1 MNRRSVLGVLASTS
15 LTGIAG
21 CLGDSGNDG
30 AKPATTPI
38 MNREVPIGGDIGGVI
53 PQFQGSPEHTGN
65 LDATGPTDGVTTY
78 WRRTPHRYDHSQPVV
93 VDDRVYV
100 SFGGKLVQLDRAT
113 GQRQWITDVG
123 HDGSSTPAVYDGTV
137 YVTVWNGGENED
149 RGLAA
154 VDADSGDITWRALTD
169 ADINSSPAVTE
180 DGVLVG
186 GGLGTTSVAA
196 FDHDG
201 TERWRHTLGEYAS
214 TPAVTGETV
223 VYGAGT
229 PQVVSYDAVSG
240 ERLWQFDT
248 DGETTAA
255 PTIADNRVVVGTQ
268 AGTLYSLDLQ
278 DGSKEWS
285 IDLPG
290 SVRRS
295 VAIAENRIIIPTVEG
310 LIAVDTAGNRDWT
323 VDTST
328 RATEPVIAGDGVYF
342 GDRRILRA
350 LSLTDGTEWWSFET
364 RNRSFSDFGLG
375 GIQRAPAIT
384 NGIVIVATQA
394 GDVYA
399 LGEK

>member
-186 GGLGTTSVAA
+186 G
-196 FDHDG
+196 
-201 TERWRHTLGEYAS
+201 AS
-214 TPAVTGETV
+214 GPH
-223 VYGAGT
+223 
-229 PQVVSYDAVSG
+229 
-240 ERLWQFDT
+240 LW
-248 DGETTAA
+248 
-255 PTIADNRVVVGTQ
+255 
-268 AGTLYSLDLQ
+268 
-278 DGSKEWS
+278 
-285 IDLPG
+285 
-290 SVRRS
+290 RRS
-295 VAIAENRIIIPTVEG
+295 ITTV
-310 LIAVDTAGNRDWT
+310 L
-323 VDTST
+323 S
-328 RATEPVIAGDGVYF
+328 DGVTPLVSTL
-342 GDRRILRA
+342 RR
-350 LSLTDGTEWWSFET
+350 
-364 RNRSFSDFGLG
+364 
-375 GIQRAPAIT
+375 QR
-384 NGIVIVATQA
+384 
-394 GDVYA
+394 
-399 LGEK
+399 

>member
-278 DGSKEWS
+278 DGSK
-285 IDLPG
+285 D
-290 SVRRS
+290 SVLHK
-295 VAIAENRIIIPTVEG
+295 AA
-310 LIAVDTAGNRDWT
+310 
-323 VDTST
+323 
-328 RATEPVIAGDGVYF
+328 
-342 GDRRILRA
+342 
-350 LSLTDGTEWWSFET
+350 
-364 RNRSFSDFGLG
+364 
-375 GIQRAPAIT
+375 
-384 NGIVIVATQA
+384 
-394 GDVYA
+394 
-399 LGEK
+399 